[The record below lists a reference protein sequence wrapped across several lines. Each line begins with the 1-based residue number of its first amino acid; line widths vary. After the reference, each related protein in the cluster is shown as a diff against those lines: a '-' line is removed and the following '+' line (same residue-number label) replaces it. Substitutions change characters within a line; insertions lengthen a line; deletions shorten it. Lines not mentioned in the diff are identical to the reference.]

1 MNNTITKQ
9 IEINKN
15 HIDNFVLETDEGTK
29 KVKEK
34 FHLKAIQD
42 RNNYVNSQHVV
53 FDKYKV
59 LIENELVERFKNKMP
74 VDKTEEYDK
83 ELAEVDKL
91 LNLVKLNSTIHD
103 SFKLKLDFLIASIKE
118 ETSLEDLDNIIL
130 DFINRFKKYG
140 IVLTLNDFKYTMFTE
155 QYMSALLDN
164 PNSDIM
170 KDVFEKIYFACPM
183 IKIQLKMNLKDIVSK
198 YEKEL
203 SKYVQKLV
211 EDENKKSQVNKDN
224 VVSKYTSYRF
234 EVGTKIAVDEY
245 YNSKLFLDAKK
256 KITDYLVDAPARG
269 KNYNVFA
276 INGDYASLS
285 DEDKQKYNSA
295 VMGLYLTLNE
305 LKKYYNYEFILKD
318 LLERYKNKDSVKSQY
333 ASKKKEADKENKKR
347 LGIYKKYLKAN
358 GIGFLA
364 RKNDAKM
371 RNYMLEMNEQIKKLC
386 TIYDELEDLEMTNN
400 LNKLSESA
408 SIYDLFYSA
417 LSSFSFLEKS
427 FSGDEKFEEKS
438 LEENVNDYFKFL
450 YNPNNIFLRKVNA
463 LTEFDIVSIVAE
475 KYKLLNLA
483 VTNEMIDQDNIDA
496 TMDTVKYINLIQ
508 NIDRSHISIS
518 EINNLCKMQ
527 GIVVKDEEEIETV

>member
-15 HIDNFVLETDEGTK
+15 HIDNFALETDEGTK

-42 RNNYVNSQHVV
+42 RNNYVNAQHVV

-59 LIENELVERFKNKMP
+59 LIENELVERFKNNMP

-130 DFINRFKKYG
+130 DFINRFKEYG
-140 IVLTLNDFKYTMFTE
+140 IELTLNDFKYTMFTE

-183 IKIQLKMNLKDIVSK
+183 IKIQLKMNLKDIVYK

-256 KITDYLVDAPARG
+256 KITDYLADAPARG

-333 ASKKKEADKENKKR
+333 ASKKKEADKENKIR

-364 RKNDAKM
+364 RKNDDKM
-371 RNYMLEMNEQIKKLC
+371 RNYMLEMNEQIKKLS

-427 FSGDEKFEEKS
+427 FSSDEKFEEKS

-450 YNPNNIFLRKVNA
+450 YNPNNRFLRKVNA

>member
-203 SKYVQKLV
+203 SK
-211 EDENKKSQVNKDN
+211 
-224 VVSKYTSYRF
+224 
-234 EVGTKIAVDEY
+234 
-245 YNSKLFLDAKK
+245 
-256 KITDYLVDAPARG
+256 
-269 KNYNVFA
+269 
-276 INGDYASLS
+276 
-285 DEDKQKYNSA
+285 
-295 VMGLYLTLNE
+295 
-305 LKKYYNYEFILKD
+305 
-318 LLERYKNKDSVKSQY
+318 
-333 ASKKKEADKENKKR
+333 
-347 LGIYKKYLKAN
+347 
-358 GIGFLA
+358 
-364 RKNDAKM
+364 
-371 RNYMLEMNEQIKKLC
+371 
-386 TIYDELEDLEMTNN
+386 
-400 LNKLSESA
+400 
-408 SIYDLFYSA
+408 
-417 LSSFSFLEKS
+417 
-427 FSGDEKFEEKS
+427 
-438 LEENVNDYFKFL
+438 
-450 YNPNNIFLRKVNA
+450 
-463 LTEFDIVSIVAE
+463 
-475 KYKLLNLA
+475 
-483 VTNEMIDQDNIDA
+483 
-496 TMDTVKYINLIQ
+496 
-508 NIDRSHISIS
+508 
-518 EINNLCKMQ
+518 
-527 GIVVKDEEEIETV
+527 

>member
-1 MNNTITKQ
+1 MNNSIIKQ

-15 HIDNFVLETDEGTK
+15 HIDNFALETDEGTK

-34 FHLKAIQD
+34 FHLKAIED
-42 RNNYVNSQHVV
+42 RNNYVNGQHVV

-59 LIENELVERFKNKMP
+59 IIENELVERFKNKMP
-74 VDKTEEYDK
+74 VDKTAEYDK

-91 LNLVKLNSTIHD
+91 LNLVKLNSTIQD

-130 DFINRFKKYG
+130 DFINRFKEYG
-140 IVLTLNDFKYTMFTE
+140 IVLTIDDFKYSMFTE
-155 QYMSALLDN
+155 QYMASLLDN

-183 IKIQLKMNLKDIVSK
+183 IKIQLKMNLKDVVSK

-203 SKYVQKLV
+203 AKYVQKLV
-211 EDENKKSQVNKDN
+211 EDENKNNQVNRDN

-234 EVGTKIAVDEY
+234 DVGTKIAVDEY

-256 KITDYLVDAPARG
+256 KISDYLDDAPARG
-269 KNYNVFA
+269 KNYNAFA

-285 DEDKQKYNSA
+285 DVDKQKYNSA

-305 LKKYYNYEFILKD
+305 LKKYYKYEFILKD
-318 LLERYKNKDSVKSQY
+318 LLERYKNKDSIKSQY
-333 ASKKKEADKENKKR
+333 ASKKKELDKEDKKR
-347 LGIYKKYLKAN
+347 KGIYKKYLKAK
-358 GIGFLA
+358 GVGFLA
-364 RKNDAKM
+364 RKNEAKM
-371 RNYMLEMNEQIKKLC
+371 KNFMLEMNEQIKKLC
-386 TIYDELEDLEMTNN
+386 TIYEEFEDLEMTNS

-427 FSGDEKFEEKS
+427 FSSDEQFEEKS

-450 YNPNNIFLRKVNA
+450 YNPNNRFLRKVNA

>member
-1 MNNTITKQ
+1 MNNSIIKQ

-15 HIDNFVLETDEGTK
+15 HIDNFALETDEGTK

-34 FHLKAIQD
+34 FHLKAIED
-42 RNNYVNSQHVV
+42 RNNYVNSQHVI

-59 LIENELVERFKNKMP
+59 IIENELVERFKSKMP
-74 VDKTEEYDK
+74 IDKTAEYDK

-91 LNLVKLNSTIHD
+91 LNLVKLNSTIQD

-130 DFINRFKKYG
+130 DFINRFKEYG
-140 IVLTLNDFKYTMFTE
+140 IVLTIDDFKYSMFTE
-155 QYMSALLDN
+155 QYMAALLDN

-203 SKYVQKLV
+203 AKYVQKLV
-211 EDENKKSQVNKDN
+211 EDENKNNQVNRDN

-234 EVGTKIAVDEY
+234 DVGTKIAVDEY

-256 KITDYLVDAPARG
+256 KISDYLDDAPARG
-269 KNYNVFA
+269 KNYNAFA

-285 DEDKQKYNSA
+285 DVDKQKYNSA

-305 LKKYYNYEFILKD
+305 LKKYYKYEFILKD
-318 LLERYKNKDSVKSQY
+318 LLERYKNKDSIKSQY
-333 ASKKKEADKENKKR
+333 ASKKKELDKEDKKR
-347 LGIYKKYLKAN
+347 KGIYKKYLKAK
-358 GIGFLA
+358 GVGFLA
-364 RKNDAKM
+364 RKNEAKM
-371 RNYMLEMNEQIKKLC
+371 KNFMLEMNEQIKKLC
-386 TIYDELEDLEMTNN
+386 TIYEEFEDLEMTNS

-427 FSGDEKFEEKS
+427 FSSDEQFEEKS

-450 YNPNNIFLRKVNA
+450 YNPNNRFLRKVNA

-475 KYKLLNLA
+475 KYKLLNLV

-508 NIDRSHISIS
+508 NIDRSNISIS

>member
-1 MNNTITKQ
+1 MNNSIIKQ

-15 HIDNFVLETDEGTK
+15 HIDNFALETDEGTK

-34 FHLKAIQD
+34 FHLKAIED
-42 RNNYVNSQHVV
+42 RNNYVNSQHVI

-59 LIENELVERFKNKMP
+59 IIENELVERFKSKMP
-74 VDKTEEYDK
+74 IDKTAEYDK

-91 LNLVKLNSTIHD
+91 LNLVKLNSTIQD

-130 DFINRFKKYG
+130 DFINRFKEYG
-140 IVLTLNDFKYTMFTE
+140 IVLTIDDFKYSMFTE
-155 QYMSALLDN
+155 QYMAALLDN

-203 SKYVQKLV
+203 AKYVQKLV
-211 EDENKKSQVNKDN
+211 EDENKNNQVNKDN

-234 EVGTKIAVDEY
+234 DVGTKIAVDEY

-256 KITDYLVDAPARG
+256 KISDYLDDAPARG
-269 KNYNVFA
+269 KNYNAFA

-285 DEDKQKYNSA
+285 DVDKQKYNSV
-295 VMGLYLTLNE
+295 VMGLYLTINE
-305 LKKYYNYEFILKD
+305 LKKYYKYEFILKD
-318 LLERYKNKDSVKSQY
+318 LLERYKNKDSIKSQY
-333 ASKKKEADKENKKR
+333 ASKKKELDKEDKKR
-347 LGIYKKYLKAN
+347 KGIYKKYLKAK
-358 GIGFLA
+358 GVGFLA
-364 RKNDAKM
+364 RKNEAKM
-371 RNYMLEMNEQIKKLC
+371 KNFMLEMNEQIKKLC
-386 TIYDELEDLEMTNN
+386 TIYEEFEDLEMTNS

-427 FSGDEKFEEKS
+427 FSSDEQFEEKS

-450 YNPNNIFLRKVNA
+450 YNPNNRFLRKVNA

-475 KYKLLNLA
+475 KYKLLNLV

-508 NIDRSHISIS
+508 NIDRSNISIS

>member
-256 KITDYLVDAPARG
+256 NITDYLVDAPARG

-333 ASKKKEADKENKKR
+333 ASKKKEADKENKTR

-450 YNPNNIFLRKVNA
+450 YNPNNRFLRKVNA

>member
-1 MNNTITKQ
+1 MNNSIIKQ

-15 HIDNFVLETDEGTK
+15 HIDNFALETDEGTK

-34 FHLKAIQD
+34 FHLKAIED
-42 RNNYVNSQHVV
+42 RNNYVNGQHVV

-59 LIENELVERFKNKMP
+59 IIENELVERFKNKMP
-74 VDKTEEYDK
+74 VDKTAEYDK

-91 LNLVKLNSTIHD
+91 LNLVKLNSTIQD

-130 DFINRFKKYG
+130 DFINRFKEYG
-140 IVLTLNDFKYTMFTE
+140 IVLTIDDFKYSMFTE
-155 QYMSALLDN
+155 QYMASLLDN

-183 IKIQLKMNLKDIVSK
+183 IKIQLKMNLKDVVSK

-203 SKYVQKLV
+203 AKYVQKLV
-211 EDENKKSQVNKDN
+211 EDENKNNQVNRDN

-234 EVGTKIAVDEY
+234 DVGTKIAVDEY

-256 KITDYLVDAPARG
+256 KISDYLDDAPARG
-269 KNYNVFA
+269 KNYNAFA

-285 DEDKQKYNSA
+285 DVDKQKYNSA

-305 LKKYYNYEFILKD
+305 LKKYYKYEFILKD
-318 LLERYKNKDSVKSQY
+318 LLERYKNKDSIKSQY
-333 ASKKKEADKENKKR
+333 ASKKKELDKEDKKR
-347 LGIYKKYLKAN
+347 KGIYKKYLKAK
-358 GIGFLA
+358 GVGFLA
-364 RKNDAKM
+364 RKNEAKM
-371 RNYMLEMNEQIKKLC
+371 KNFMLEMNEQIKKLC
-386 TIYDELEDLEMTNN
+386 TIYEEFEDLEMTNS

-427 FSGDEKFEEKS
+427 FSSDEQFEEKS

-450 YNPNNIFLRKVNA
+450 YNPNNRFLRKVNA

-475 KYKLLNLA
+475 KYKLLNLV

-508 NIDRSHISIS
+508 NIDRSNISIT